1 MPFPMCSV
9 IMWVHLHSTTR
20 GQHTEAKQH
29 RCDADEQLQ
38 NKEDN
43 QSTYDAVNQ
52 ELFGTHPG
60 GRETGERHEGW
71 TMVL

>member
-52 ELFGTHPG
+52 EL
-60 GRETGERHEGW
+60 
-71 TMVL
+71 